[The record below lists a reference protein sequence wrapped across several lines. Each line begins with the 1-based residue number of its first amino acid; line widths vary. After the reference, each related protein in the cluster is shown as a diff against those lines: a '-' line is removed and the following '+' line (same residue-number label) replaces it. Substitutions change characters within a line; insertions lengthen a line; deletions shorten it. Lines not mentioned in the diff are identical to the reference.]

1 MPINFKFNCTVN
13 QDDFLEV
20 KQEGDFIIVK
30 GTQDDDKQHFYLDI
44 PTAIKLTK
52 TLRSKINEVK
62 EVQNG

>member
-20 KQEGDFIIVK
+20 KQEGDFLIVK
-30 GTQDDDKQHFYLDI
+30 GTQGDEKQYFYLDI
-44 PTAIKLTK
+44 PTAIKFTK